1 MFWLMRIRRLF
12 RATGREAMMLWYALR
27 NPATPL
33 ALKAA
38 IVAMGVYLFSPI
50 DIIPD
55 FAVLL
60 GLVDDLAVL
69 LIGIPFVVNRLPV
82 DVQADAVARV
92 ERSWLGSFFRS
103 GSTSQTR

>member
-12 RATGREAMMLWYALR
+12 RATGREAVMLWYALR

-33 ALKAA
+33 GIKAA
-38 IVAMGVYLFSPI
+38 IVAMAVYLFSPL
-50 DIIPD
+50 DIVPD

-69 LIGIPFVVNRLPV
+69 MIGIPFLVKRLPTE
-82 DVQADAVARV
+82 VQIDAADRAD
-92 ERSWLGSFFRS
+92 RSWLGGWLRRPGNSMH
-103 GSTSQTR
+103 